1 MAASTKAKRS
11 AAAKKAARTRKRNA
25 AAKKAARTRKRYAT
39 EKKKSSSSGIWPL
52 NPDPWETPMGK
63 RLRGYRKKAFENYGF
78 LCSWCGCGIPSV
90 LEVSHIDG
98 NHSHNWI
105 NNLAILCLTCHRML
119 DLGIIPKTM
128 VRKMRK
134 KRKTGNWDTLRKTG
148 KKRKRK
154 RK

>member
-1 MAASTKAKRS
+1 MNHIKLASSPTPCFTPVMR
-11 AAAKKAARTRKRNA
+11 
-25 AAKKAARTRKRYAT
+25 
-39 EKKKSSSSGIWPL
+39 
-52 NPDPWETPMGK
+52 ETIS
-63 RLRGYRKKAFENYGF
+63 L
-78 LCSWCGCGIPSV
+78 PSV

>member
-11 AAAKKAARTRKRNA
+11 A

-78 LCSWCGCGIPSV
+78 LVNPWFGGIHGVDSK
-90 LEVSHIDG
+90 SG
-98 NHSHNWI
+98 
-105 NNLAILCLTCHRML
+105 
-119 DLGIIPKTM
+119 
-128 VRKMRK
+128 
-134 KRKTGNWDTLRKTG
+134 
-148 KKRKRK
+148 
-154 RK
+154 

>member
-1 MAASTKAKRS
+1 MTEKARRS

-25 AAKKAARTRKRYAT
+25 KL
-39 EKKKSSSSGIWPL
+39 KKKPSSSKTWPL

-63 RLRGYRKKAFENYGF
+63 RLKSFRKRAFETYGF
-78 LCSWCGCGIPSV
+78 LCAWCGCGVPAV
-90 LEVSHIDG
+90 LEVAHIDG
-98 NHSHNWI
+98 NRSHNGPS
-105 NNLAILCLTCHRML
+105 NLAILCLTCHRML